1 MSDIAVNEDF
11 QRPLLPATAC
21 TKAIG
26 ISISTSQSW
35 YWKGIVMTHRLVV
48 PSAFVELLLAE
59 HTTATLLFTRL
70 GL

>member
-1 MSDIAVNEDF
+1 MSDIAANEDV
-11 QRPLLPATAC
+11 QRPVLPAIVC
-21 TKAIG
+21 SGEIG
-26 ISISTSQSW
+26 ISISILVWLKSIT
-35 YWKGIVMTHRLVV
+35 MTHRLVV